1 MKNNKIPKTVG
12 VLAPTKNRLF
22 SINTTK
28 SDVRIR
34 IVTNA
39 PQQQQEIRRVRA
51 D

>member
-1 MKNNKIPKTVG
+1 MNTNKNPKTTG
-12 VLAPTKNRLF
+12 VLAPTKNKLF
-22 SINTTK
+22 STTVVER
-28 SDVRIR
+28 DARIR